1 MFENQLGRKLIW
13 LICALHKNE
22 LPLKH
27 LMIELDGQTT
37 SNNKFSGPVEKIV
50 DKVTKFR
57 VKDNIPKLNA
67 KIELI
72 ELREDVIKSLS
83 HDQKYLYDITCA
95 IKSGIFPEDLKDRAI
110 GVHDHARWL
119 NLANRLCRA
128 WCSEQSLPSNAVK
141 NLKLLVEFIVGV
153 YSPLWFEIKVK
164 HSWIEGPNHILK
176 QLQLVSLQPK
186 KVQNIV
192 LPYVDLFYVQK

>member
-1 MFENQLGRKLIW
+1 MFENHLGRKLIW

-50 DKVTKFR
+50 DKVAKFR

-83 HDQKYLYDITCA
+83 HDQKYLYDITCV
-95 IKSGIFPEDLKDRAI
+95 IKSGFFLKT
-110 GVHDHARWL
+110 
-119 NLANRLCRA
+119 
-128 WCSEQSLPSNAVK
+128 
-141 NLKLLVEFIVGV
+141 
-153 YSPLWFEIKVK
+153 
-164 HSWIEGPNHILK
+164 
-176 QLQLVSLQPK
+176 
-186 KVQNIV
+186 
-192 LPYVDLFYVQK
+192 